1 MWTPS
6 RTSSRKGC
14 LTTFP
19 SAWGRRGSSR
29 RPTRTCRTR
38 SSTAWTGRCARAT
51 RGLRTRNTARSMAA
65 CSRRIPRASPHARRS
80 AACRSWAH
88 SAPAITTQR
97 SRCVSMQAGRVHHG
111 PTRSSGGQCGQRRGV
126 GYRSGGRNLHVCKRP
141 GSISRVLARATR
153 ALSLSLSRQ
162 VIDRIFDRQA
172 AAKMGLEWEGQV
184 CVMIHSGSRGLGHQ
198 VATDALVQMEKATTG
213 DDVRALP
220 PPPPPP
226 PPQQQTC
233 TPCPCP
239 CPCTCGMLT

>member
-1 MWTPS
+1 
-6 RTSSRKGC
+6 
-14 LTTFP
+14 
-19 SAWGRRGSSR
+19 
-29 RPTRTCRTR
+29 
-38 SSTAWTGRCARAT
+38 
-51 RGLRTRNTARSMAA
+51 
-65 CSRRIPRASPHARRS
+65 
-80 AACRSWAH
+80 
-88 SAPAITTQR
+88 
-97 SRCVSMQAGRVHHG
+97 
-111 PTRSSGGQCGQRRGV
+111 
-126 GYRSGGRNLHVCKRP
+126 
-141 GSISRVLARATR
+141 VLARATR

-233 TPCPCP
+233 TPCPCA
-239 CPCTCGMLT
+239 